1 MLLPRELQLI
11 CRKKNKTFSFYRG
24 IQKPKVDKAG
34 TMYWLFLWHL
44 SVFPSRYLLIL
55 VFVHKTHTMIDFK
68 NISLSSIYE
77 KRKNDRDIFQE
88 LMPAKVKEIL
98 LIATKYDAYSI
109 VREGQFSDKIF
120 GEYLQLNLYSA
131 PRFTSVNNTEEALE
145 AIGKKHFDMVI
156 IMAGV
161 DRVSPLET
169 AREINDVKSRLPI
182 LLLVNNN
189 YDLAYFTQTA
199 EPLHFIDRVFVWNGN
214 TSIFLAMIK
223 YIEDKKNVERDVQVG
238 NVRIILLVEDSVKYY
253 SRYLPLLYTNVML
266 QTQNLVADD
275 SSDEL
280 HMILKMRARPKIL
293 LVSNYE
299 DAVELVNRYKE
310 NLLCVISDVK
320 FSRQGVDDEDSGIEL
335 LKYVKKNLVSR
346 IPLLLQSHDINNA
359 KRAVQVEADF
369 INKNSDSLSKDIQNF
384 IFKRLGFGN
393 FEFLMPDGRKV
404 AEAHSLHEFQEL
416 IKKVPVESIRYHAA
430 DNEFSKWLMA
440 RGEINMAE
448 QIMVRQA
455 NEFDTDEE
463 VRDFILNVFK
473 NVKMQQL
480 RGRIVNFDPGLVKG
494 NRYILRLSK
503 GSLGGKGRG
512 MAFISNFI
520 ENIDF
525 KKLIPDINIR
535 IPATA
540 VIGALEF
547 DAFVEANDLYNK
559 IIVQHNY
566 ENINEQFLKGKIS
579 EALNEKLFIYLVN
592 MRMPLAV
599 RSSGL
604 FEDSLLQPFAGVYS
618 TYLLPN
624 NHPDINVRFQQ
635 LRDAIKLVYAST
647 FAHTAR
653 SYFSAV
659 NYKVEEEKMA
669 VIIQEVVGHE
679 YNGKYYPHIS
689 GVAQSYNY
697 YPVSYMQPTDGF
709 SVAGIGLGMY
719 VVGGEKSFR
728 FCPKYPKINP
738 NSLKDQMRDSQVE
751 FYAIDMTNQDY
762 DLKKE
767 GESATIKK
775 YRIRDAEDDHTLEH
789 CVSTYD
795 FENDMLLP
803 GTSVKGPRVVDFAN
817 IIKHECIPLA
827 DSLSVLLN
835 IFKEAMGAP
844 VEVEYAVDL
853 MPSDENGIP
862 TLYLLQIK
870 PLIRKE
876 DLIDVKIEE
885 VDKSVALMYASNG
898 MGNGKIDSIR
908 DVVYV
913 DIASFDKTQTR
924 TMAEQLGELNDKL
937 VEEGKNYILIGPG
950 RWGTRDPFIGIPV
963 VWSQISNAKVI
974 VEMGLEDFPLDASLG
989 SHFFHNVTS
998 MNVGYF
1004 SVPYNSSKSF
1014 VNVDMLKTLPVVQRT
1029 EFIKHLRFPE
1039 PVTILMDGRD
1049 REVLITK

>member
-1 MLLPRELQLI
+1 
-11 CRKKNKTFSFYRG
+11 
-24 IQKPKVDKAG
+24 
-34 TMYWLFLWHL
+34 
-44 SVFPSRYLLIL
+44 
-55 VFVHKTHTMIDFK
+55 MIDIN
-68 NISLSSIYE
+68 NINLSSIYE

-88 LMPAKVKEIL
+88 LMPMKVKEIL

-131 PRFTSVNNTEEALE
+131 PRFTSVNNLNEALDV
-145 AIGKKHFDMVI
+145 IGKKHFDMVI

-161 DRVSPLET
+161 DRVAPLEA
-169 AREINDVKSRLPI
+169 ARTINEKKSRLPI

-214 TSIFLAMIK
+214 TTIFLAMIK

-253 SRYLPLLYTNVML
+253 SRYLPMLYTNVML
-266 QTQNLVADD
+266 QTQNLVSDD
-275 SSDEL
+275 STDEL

-299 DAVELVNRYKE
+299 DAIELVNKYKE
-310 NLLCVISDVK
+310 NLLAVISDVK
-320 FSRQGVDDEDSGIEL
+320 FARDGEENNDSGIEL
-335 LKYVKKNLVSR
+335 LKYVKATLVFK
-346 IPLLLQSHDINNA
+346 IPILLQSHDVGNQ
-359 KRAVQVEADF
+359 KRAEEIGADF
-369 INKNSDSLSKDIQNF
+369 INKNSDSLSKDIQKF
-384 IFKRLGFGN
+384 IYRRLGFGN

-416 IKKVPVESIRYHAA
+416 IKKVPIESIMFHAS

-448 QIMVRQA
+448 QLMLKQA
-455 NEFDTDEE
+455 DDFEQKKD
-463 VRDFILNVFK
+463 VRDFILGVFE
-473 NVKMQQL
+473 NIKMQQL
-480 RGRIVNFDPGLVKG
+480 RGRIVNFDPSLVKG
-494 NRYILRLSK
+494 NRYIMRLSK

-512 MAFISNFI
+512 LAFISNFI
-520 ENIDF
+520 ENIDLQ
-525 KKLIPDINIR
+525 KILPHINIR
-535 IPATA
+535 MPATA
-540 VIGALEF
+540 IIGALEF
-547 DAFVEANDLYNK
+547 DSFIEANDLYNK

-566 ENINEQFLKGKIS
+566 DNINEQFLKGKMN
-579 EALNEKLFIYLVN
+579 EAMNERLFLYLIN
-592 MRMPLAV
+592 MRKPLAV

-604 FEDSLLQPFAGVYS
+604 FEDSLLQPFAGVYN

-653 SYFSAV
+653 SYFNAV

-679 YNGKYYPHIS
+679 FNGKYYPHIS

-697 YPVSYMQPTDGF
+697 YPVSYMSPTDGF
-709 SVAGIGLGMY
+709 SVSGVGLGMY
-719 VVGGEKSFR
+719 VVGGEKSYR
-728 FCPKYPKINP
+728 FCPRFPKINP
-738 NSLKDQMRDSQVE
+738 NSIKDQMRDSQVE
-751 FYAIDMTNQDY
+751 FYAIDMLRNEF
-762 DLKKE
+762 DLNTE
-767 GESATIKK
+767 GENATIRK
-775 YRIRDAEDDHTLEH
+775 YSIKEAENDGTLNH
-789 CVSTYD
+789 CASTYD
-795 FENDMLLP
+795 YENDIIVP
-803 GTSVKGPRVVDFAN
+803 GITAKGPRVIDFAN
-817 IIKHECIPLA
+817 ILKHDSVPLA
-827 DSLSVLLN
+827 DALHLLLN
-835 IFKEAMGAP
+835 VFKEAMGAP
-844 VEVEYAVDL
+844 VELEYAVDL
-853 MPSDENGIP
+853 EDSSENGQP

-876 DLIDVKIEE
+876 DLIDVKI
-885 VDKSVALMYASNG
+885 DDIDRGKALMFASNG
-898 MGNGKIDSIR
+898 MGNGKIDTIR

-913 DIASFDKTQTR
+913 DVAMFDRTQTR
-924 TMAEQLGELNDKL
+924 AMAEELGILNDKL
-937 VEEGKNYILIGPG
+937 AEEGKHYILIGPG

-1004 SVPYNSSKSF
+1004 SVPYDSTRSF
-1014 VNVDMLKTLPVVQRT
+1014 INLEMLKALPVVQRT
-1029 EFIKHLRFPE
+1029 KYIKHIRFPE
-1039 PVTILMDGRD
+1039 PVTVLMDGRD